1 MVKATVPAER
11 ILILK
16 LEDGI
21 DWQPVCE
28 FLGKKAPDEPY
39 PRGNTVAEFRVLLN
53 SVLDQMMAEAKV
65 RMLGV
70 GVMVSVPLIL
80 AGGWM
85 HGLF

>member
-16 LEDGI
+16 LDDGI

-39 PRGNTVAEFRVLLN
+39 PRGNSIAEFRVLLN

-65 RMLGV
+65 RLLGA
-70 GVMVSVPLIL
+70 GVLASVPLL
-80 AGGWM
+80 VAAGWWR
-85 HGLF
+85 GLF